1 MACEGSG
8 SEVSEMAWE
17 CNRIFNMDTPLNRV
31 LLLIKRL
38 VLTLLLSDKAR
49 EHNDSCR

>member
-8 SEVSEMAWE
+8 SEVGEMAWE
-17 CNRIFNMDTPLNRV
+17 CNRVFNMDRV

-49 EHNDSCR
+49 ENSDGCR